1 MYGDSFLPISFQDVQ
16 SFFGKFLPQTVM
28 NNANKWD
35 KSNVVLRQNNL
46 IFYDK
51 FNTDLEMNY
60 IDYGLSLLRKYF
72 FINLIKNLIFQNFII
87 LCQLTFLHDCC

>member
-1 MYGDSFLPISFQDVQ
+1 MEIHFLPISFQDVQ
-16 SFFGKFLPQTVM
+16 SFFFLENSCLALMTVM

-35 KSNVVLRQNNL
+35 KSNVVLKQNNL

-60 IDYGLSLLRKYF
+60 IDYGLSLLSKKT
-72 FINLIKNLIFQNFII
+72 LL
-87 LCQLTFLHDCC
+87 L

>member
-1 MYGDSFLPISFQDVQ
+1 M
-16 SFFGKFLPQTVM
+16 TVM

-35 KSNVVLRQNNL
+35 KSNVVLKQKNL

-60 IDYGLSLLRKYF
+60 IDYGLSLLSKKALLFYKF
-72 FINLIKNLIFQNFII
+72 NKK
-87 LCQLTFLHDCC
+87 